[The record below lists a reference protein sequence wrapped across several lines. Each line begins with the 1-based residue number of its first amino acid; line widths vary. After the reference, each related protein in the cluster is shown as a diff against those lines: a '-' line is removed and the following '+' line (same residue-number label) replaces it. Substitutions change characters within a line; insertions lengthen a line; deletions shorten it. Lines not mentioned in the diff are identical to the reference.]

1 MGEINNDNSFVFDT
15 FAFNYS
21 NDVVQNQQ
29 AMKQKGEKAKK
40 DHDEK
45 RQKVQ
50 TDISQNVLQDDEG
63 DDLMG

>member
-1 MGEINNDNSFVFDT
+1 MYLASLLLHTRSSGRSLLSMGEINNDNSFVFDT

-40 DHDEK
+40 DLAFHP
-45 RQKVQ
+45 
-50 TDISQNVLQDDEG
+50 N
-63 DDLMG
+63 